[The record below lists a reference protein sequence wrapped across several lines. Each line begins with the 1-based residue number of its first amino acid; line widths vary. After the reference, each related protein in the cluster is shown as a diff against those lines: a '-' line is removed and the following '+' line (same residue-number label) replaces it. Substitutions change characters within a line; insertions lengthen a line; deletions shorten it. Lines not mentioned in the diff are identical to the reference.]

1 MRFREKNSFWITDC
15 EEWEKKLEDIET
27 KSKGCNRYC
36 LSSQMFFVVSLYT
49 FLIYLFM
56 IGFTTI
62 ISARVNIFRDPFV
75 VLIIIFWVLML
86 KFF

>member
-1 MRFREKNSFWITDC
+1 
-15 EEWEKKLEDIET
+15 
-27 KSKGCNRYC
+27 
-36 LSSQMFFVVSLYT
+36 MFFVVSLYT

>member
-1 MRFREKNSFWITDC
+1 
-15 EEWEKKLEDIET
+15 
-27 KSKGCNRYC
+27 
-36 LSSQMFFVVSLYT
+36 MFFVVSLYT

-62 ISARVNIFRDPFV
+62 ISAQVNIFRDPFV